1 MTKAGFSQKE
11 GLRAMTKRAHRFGF
25 LAARFVLV
33 AITLALCPALA
44 CAQSKSDAGQAM
56 SKAVP
61 GATTSSNSL
70 GPANEQSALELITLV
85 LKLND
90 SQQEQLHAAF
100 NAALKEATPVAGEM
114 AHRKNALFAA
124 ARSEKSD
131 EEIKR
136 LAEEQGKLTSR
147 MLVLQAQT
155 FAKLWALLDNQQKGL
170 ADDFVYS
177 NIRLFLPADPQ

>member
-1 MTKAGFSQKE
+1 MTKQA
-11 GLRAMTKRAHRFGF
+11 RRFWF

-44 CAQSKSDAGQAM
+44 CAQSKSDAGQTI
-56 SKAVP
+56 SKPVP
-61 GATTSSNSL
+61 DAATSSNSL
-70 GPANEQSALELITLV
+70 GPANEQSAFELITLV

-114 AHRKNALFAA
+114 AHRKNTLFAA
-124 ARSEKSD
+124 ARSGKSED
-131 EEIKR
+131 EIER

-147 MLVLQAQT
+147 MLVLQART
-155 FAKLWALLDNQQKGL
+155 FAKLWALLDNRQKGL